1 MKRDDTS
8 STDSREDERKSTLT
22 PRLRAAHK
30 LEAIGSLASG
40 LAHEINNPIQ
50 SIMNYAQLIRRR
62 AVDPSIQECA
72 DEIAHEAHRVATIVR
87 NLQAFVHDREEAP
100 TEVRVS
106 DLVERACALFGAAL
120 QKESIAITQSYAAD
134 LPDVVCKPRA
144 IEQVIVNLLMGARDA
159 LNDRYP
165 AGGKNKRVIVEGR
178 VLDVDASGK
187 RSHESL
193 ASEARP
199 NEARPPDGRLV
210 RLTVEDQGTPIADRD
225 IKRVFEPFAALPGRD
240 QGAGLGLAVS
250 YDIARANGGALSVA
264 RAADGNSTRF
274 YLDLPTTFP

>member
-1 MKRDDTS
+1 VKRDDPS
-8 STDSREDERKSTLT
+8 SGEVREEERKSTLS

-30 LEAIGSLASG
+30 LEAIGNLASG

-62 AVDPSIQECA
+62 AMDPGVQECA

-100 TEVRVS
+100 TAVRVA

-120 QKESIAITQSYAAD
+120 HKEGIAIAQSYATD
-134 LPDVVCKPRA
+134 IPDVVCKPRA
-144 IEQVIVNLLMGARDA
+144 VEQIIVNLLMGARDA

-165 AGGKNKRVIVEGR
+165 AGGANKRVAFEAR
-178 VLDVDASGK
+178 SLDV
-187 RSHESL
+187 ES
-193 ASEARP
+193 AGARM
-199 NEARPPDGRLV
+199 V
-210 RLTVEDQGTPIADRD
+210 RLSIEDQGTPISDRD
-225 IKRVFEPFAALPGRD
+225 IKRVFDPFAALPGRD

-250 YDIARANGGALSVA
+250 YDIARANGGALSVE
-264 RAADGNSTRF
+264 RAADGQRTRF